1 MLSLQSAELLVEE
14 QLDLMGKASSTG
26 YFLMGVTILVL
37 LATACSPAAPTLAPT
52 PTPTSMTMGQM
63 TSEPADG
70 SKGADEYA
78 PLVKG
83 FYQGGEVQFIHTEAS
98 DPQVASMLTM
108 MMGPEV
114 VLVPGLA
121 ESPGPVLAEVY
132 VFTNGI
138 EGSGPFGFQPDVF
151 DSAPD
156 DEAYSPLRSVNL
168 VAWAEG
174 ATPRELRSAE
184 EVKAAEAGGEITIER
199 PGVVVNMPILVWP
212 GGQR

>member
-1 MLSLQSAELLVEE
+1 MAQE
-14 QLDLMGKASSTG
+14 QLDKMGKVSNTG
-26 YFLMGVTILVL
+26 YFLVGTTVLVFM
-37 LATACSPAAPTLAPT
+37 AAACSPAAPTLTPA

-63 TSEPADG
+63 TSDPADG
-70 SKGADEYA
+70 SKGADEFA

-98 DPQVASMLTM
+98 DPQVAEMLTR
-108 MMGPEV
+108 MMGPKV
-114 VLVPGLA
+114 ALVPDLA
-121 ESPGPVLAEVY
+121 EIPEPVLANVY

-199 PGVVVNMPILVWP
+199 PGVVVNMPVLVWP